1 MIIGKKPSILP
12 GGLFI
17 RSLVMRVIDR
27 FEFPKRYKPKQ
38 IILIIVVV
46 LVILGIF
53 IQRSGIRRNASK
65 IQISDVSISNFG
77 NQFIELEYTLANTGK
92 SDQEIALIARV
103 WDVEGEEIASSLFSV
118 QVQANSKSKRTK
130 MLDKLNRALKE
141 GERPYK
147 AEISLYIRHVP

>member
-1 MIIGKKPSILP
+1 
-12 GGLFI
+12 
-17 RSLVMRVIDR
+17 MRVIDR

-92 SDQEIALIARV
+92 RDQEIALIARV

>member
-1 MIIGKKPSILP
+1 
-12 GGLFI
+12 
-17 RSLVMRVIDR
+17 MRVIDR
-27 FEFPKRYKPKQ
+27 LEFPKRYKPKQ

-77 NQFIELEYTLANTGK
+77 NQFIELEYTLANIGK
-92 SDQEIALIARV
+92 RDQEIALIARV

-147 AEISLYIRHVP
+147 AEISLYIRHFP

>member
-1 MIIGKKPSILP
+1 
-12 GGLFI
+12 
-17 RSLVMRVIDR
+17 MRVIDR
-27 FEFPKRYKPKQ
+27 LEFPKRYKPKQ

-92 SDQEIALIARV
+92 RDQEIALIARV

-118 QVQANSKSKRTK
+118 QVKANSKSKRTK

>member
-1 MIIGKKPSILP
+1 MIIKKKPSILP
-12 GGLFI
+12 GSLFI
-17 RSLVMRVIDR
+17 RSLVMRVIER

-92 SDQEIALIARV
+92 RDQEIALIARV

-118 QVQANSKSKRTK
+118 LVKANSKSKRTK

>member
-1 MIIGKKPSILP
+1 MK
-12 GGLFI
+12 
-17 RSLVMRVIDR
+17 VIDR
-27 FEFPKRYKPKQ
+27 MEFPKRYKPKQ

-77 NQFIELEYTLANTGK
+77 NQFIELEYTLANIGK
-92 SDQEIALIARV
+92 RDQEIALIARV
-103 WDVEGEEIASSLFSV
+103 WDVEGEEITSSLFSV

>member
-1 MIIGKKPSILP
+1 
-12 GGLFI
+12 
-17 RSLVMRVIDR
+17 MRVIDR
-27 FEFPKRYKPKQ
+27 LEFPKRYKPKQ

-92 SDQEIALIARV
+92 RDQEIALIARV

-118 QVQANSKSKRTK
+118 QVKANSKSKRT
-130 MLDKLNRALKE
+130 NA
-141 GERPYK
+141 G
-147 AEISLYIRHVP
+147 

>member
-1 MIIGKKPSILP
+1 
-12 GGLFI
+12 
-17 RSLVMRVIDR
+17 MRVIDR
-27 FEFPKRYKPKQ
+27 LEFPKRYKPKQ

-92 SDQEIALIARV
+92 RDQEIALIARV

-118 QVQANSKSKRTK
+118 LVKANSKSKRTK

>member
-1 MIIGKKPSILP
+1 
-12 GGLFI
+12 
-17 RSLVMRVIDR
+17 MRVIDR

-118 QVQANSKSKRTK
+118 QIKANSKSKRTK

>member
-1 MIIGKKPSILP
+1 
-12 GGLFI
+12 
-17 RSLVMRVIDR
+17 MRVIDR
-27 FEFPKRYKPKQ
+27 LEFPKRYKPKQ

-92 SDQEIALIARV
+92 RDQEIALIARV

>member
-1 MIIGKKPSILP
+1 
-12 GGLFI
+12 
-17 RSLVMRVIDR
+17 MRVIDR

-92 SDQEIALIARV
+92 RDQEIALIARV

-118 QVQANSKSKRTK
+118 LVKANSKSKRTK

>member
-1 MIIGKKPSILP
+1 
-12 GGLFI
+12 
-17 RSLVMRVIDR
+17 MRVIDR
-27 FEFPKRYKPKQ
+27 LEFPKRYKPKQ

-92 SDQEIALIARV
+92 RDQEIALIARV

-118 QVQANSKSKRTK
+118 QIKANSKSKRTK

>member
-1 MIIGKKPSILP
+1 
-12 GGLFI
+12 
-17 RSLVMRVIDR
+17 MRVIDR
-27 FEFPKRYKPKQ
+27 LEFPKRYKPKQ
-38 IILIIVVV
+38 FILIIVVV

-92 SDQEIALIARV
+92 RDQEIALIARV

-118 QVQANSKSKRTK
+118 LVKANSKSKRTK

>member
-1 MIIGKKPSILP
+1 
-12 GGLFI
+12 
-17 RSLVMRVIDR
+17 MRVIDR
-27 FEFPKRYKPKQ
+27 LEFPKRYKPKQ
-38 IILIIVVV
+38 FILIIVVV

-92 SDQEIALIARV
+92 RDQEIALIARV

>member
-1 MIIGKKPSILP
+1 MK
-12 GGLFI
+12 
-17 RSLVMRVIDR
+17 VIDR
-27 FEFPKRYKPKQ
+27 MEFPKRYKPKQ

-77 NQFIELEYTLANTGK
+77 NQFIELEYTLANIGK
-92 SDQEIALIARV
+92 RDQEIALIARV

-118 QVQANSKSKRTK
+118 LVKANSKSKRTK

>member
-1 MIIGKKPSILP
+1 
-12 GGLFI
+12 
-17 RSLVMRVIDR
+17 MRVIDR

-77 NQFIELEYTLANTGK
+77 NQFIELEYTLTNIGK
-92 SDQEIALIARV
+92 RDQEIALIARV

-118 QVQANSKSKRTK
+118 LVKANSKSKRTK

>member
-1 MIIGKKPSILP
+1 MI
-12 GGLFI
+12 
-17 RSLVMRVIDR
+17 VIDR
-27 FEFPKRYKPKQ
+27 LEFPKRYKPKQ
-38 IILIIVVV
+38 FILIIVVV

-92 SDQEIALIARV
+92 RDQEIALIARV

-118 QVQANSKSKRTK
+118 LVKANSKSKRTK

>member
-1 MIIGKKPSILP
+1 
-12 GGLFI
+12 
-17 RSLVMRVIDR
+17 MRVIDR
-27 FEFPKRYKPKQ
+27 LEFPKRYKPKQ

-92 SDQEIALIARV
+92 RDQEIALIARV

-147 AEISLYIRHVP
+147 AEISLYIRHFP

>member
-1 MIIGKKPSILP
+1 
-12 GGLFI
+12 
-17 RSLVMRVIDR
+17 MRVIDR
-27 FEFPKRYKPKQ
+27 LEFPKRYKPKQ

-92 SDQEIALIARV
+92 RDQEIALIARV

-118 QVQANSKSKRTK
+118 QIKANSKSKRTK

-147 AEISLYIRHVP
+147 AEISLYIRHFP

>member
-1 MIIGKKPSILP
+1 
-12 GGLFI
+12 
-17 RSLVMRVIDR
+17 MRVIDR

-118 QVQANSKSKRTK
+118 LVKANSKSKRTK

>member
-1 MIIGKKPSILP
+1 
-12 GGLFI
+12 
-17 RSLVMRVIDR
+17 MRVIDR
-27 FEFPKRYKPKQ
+27 LEFPKRYKPKQ

-92 SDQEIALIARV
+92 RDQEIALIARV
-103 WDVEGEEIASSLFSV
+103 WDVEGEEITSSLFSV

>member
-1 MIIGKKPSILP
+1 
-12 GGLFI
+12 
-17 RSLVMRVIDR
+17 MRVIDR
-27 FEFPKRYKPKQ
+27 LEFPKRYKPKQ
-38 IILIIVVV
+38 FILIIVVV

-77 NQFIELEYTLANTGK
+77 NQFIELEYTLANIGK
-92 SDQEIALIARV
+92 RDQEIALIARV

>member
-1 MIIGKKPSILP
+1 
-12 GGLFI
+12 
-17 RSLVMRVIDR
+17 MRVIDR
-27 FEFPKRYKPKQ
+27 LEFPKRYKPKQ
-38 IILIIVVV
+38 FILIIVVV

-92 SDQEIALIARV
+92 RDQEIALIARV
-103 WDVEGEEIASSLFSV
+103 WDVEGEEITSSLFSV

>member
-1 MIIGKKPSILP
+1 
-12 GGLFI
+12 
-17 RSLVMRVIDR
+17 MRVIDR
-27 FEFPKRYKPKQ
+27 LEFPKRYKPKQ
-38 IILIIVVV
+38 FILIIVVV

-92 SDQEIALIARV
+92 RDQEIALIARV

-118 QVQANSKSKRTK
+118 QIKANSKSKRTK

>member
-1 MIIGKKPSILP
+1 
-12 GGLFI
+12 
-17 RSLVMRVIDR
+17 MRVIDR

-92 SDQEIALIARV
+92 RDQEIALIARV

-118 QVQANSKSKRTK
+118 QIKANSKSKRTK